1 MDVKKIFNFY
11 YDLCCQKLTVYQGT
25 QAFEIKD
32 TIREILNIPKDAE
45 VEYLDDE
52 GIPMVISSNLPN
64 GIKIYVKLKKKFSDN
79 FEKVT
84 KDSLLP
90 SISWYWLETK
100 HKKKN
105 NNLTVYQNSNDQ
117 TASCK
122 GSLIMDNGEYFY
134 TMVFEPL
141 QCCVFASICPNNIEI
156 SEVDIDWMDFW
167 RCWPEYPDPHN
178 NFPGPII
185 EAGFYVNMNKK
196 FA

>member
-134 TMVFEPL
+134 TIFLNLCNVVYLRVFV
-141 QCCVFASICPNNIEI
+141 Q
-156 SEVDIDWMDFW
+156 
-167 RCWPEYPDPHN
+167 
-178 NFPGPII
+178 II
-185 EAGFYVNMNKK
+185 
-196 FA
+196 